1 MQRNLENYKGQR
13 QNEIDKLYQTR
24 ANLRLKYAALG
35 VMGVACILMLILA
48 FCMDSISL
56 GITLFLR
63 GCVGLCTLAFVIM
76 VAILVYRVHRDYF
89 HQHTDKP

>member
-1 MQRNLENYKGQR
+1 MQRDLGNYKDQR
-13 QNEIDKLYQTR
+13 RNEIEKLYKAN

-35 VMGVACILMLILA
+35 VVGIAIILMLILA
-48 FCMDSISL
+48 FCMDFISL

-63 GCVGLCTLAFVIM
+63 GCVGLCAIAFVIM

-89 HQHTDKP
+89 RQHTVKP

>member
-35 VMGVACILMLILA
+35 VVGVACILMLILA
-48 FCMDSISL
+48 FCMDFISL
-56 GITLFLR
+56 GIALFLR

-76 VAILVYRVHRDYF
+76 IAILMYRVHRDYF
-89 HQHTDKP
+89 RQHTDKP

>member
-1 MQRNLENYKGQR
+1 MRRNLENYKGQR

-35 VMGVACILMLILA
+35 VVGVACILMLILA
-48 FCMDSISL
+48 FCMDFISV

-63 GCVGLCTLAFVIM
+63 GCVGLCAIAFVIM
-76 VAILVYRVHRDYF
+76 VAVLVYRVHRDYF
-89 HQHTDKP
+89 RQHTDKP

>member
-48 FCMDSISL
+48 FCMDFISL

-63 GCVGLCTLAFVIM
+63 WCVGLCTLAFVIM
-76 VAILVYRVHRDYF
+76 VAILVYRVHSDYF

>member
-24 ANLRLKYAALG
+24 ANLRLKYAALCVVG
-35 VMGVACILMLILA
+35 IAIILMLILV
-48 FCMDSISL
+48 FCMDYISL

-63 GCVGLCTLAFVIM
+63 GCVGLCAITFVII
-76 VAILVYRVHRDYF
+76 VAVLVYRVHRDYF
-89 HQHTDKP
+89 RQHTDKP

>member
-1 MQRNLENYKGQR
+1 MRRNLENYKGQR

-35 VMGVACILMLILA
+35 VVGVACILMLILA
-48 FCMDSISL
+48 FCMDFISV

-63 GCVGLCTLAFVIM
+63 GCVGLCAIAFVLM
-76 VAILVYRVHRDYF
+76 VAVLVYRVHRDYF
-89 HQHTDKP
+89 RQHTDKP

>member
-35 VMGVACILMLILA
+35 VVGVACILMLILA
-48 FCMDSISL
+48 FCMDFISL
-56 GITLFLR
+56 GITLFLK
-63 GCVGLCTLAFVIM
+63 GCVGLCAIAFVIM
-76 VAILVYRVHRDYF
+76 VAVLVYRVHRDYF
-89 HQHTDKP
+89 RNHTNKP